1 MSSPIIVGHK
11 PTTHAANG
19 APHVYQA
26 ICGVTAALAKE
37 GVSKDRKNQQ
47 QGYAFRGIED
57 VQNAL
62 APLLASHQLCML
74 PSVIERT
81 CVERQTQKGGTL
93 FYVTLRVRF
102 DLVSAQDGSSHS
114 IVTEGEAMD
123 SADKATNK
131 AMSAAAKYACI
142 LSFCIPTEGTEDADY
157 HTPESVAPR
166 QPVNAPLNAAHT
178 MNSPAARELAA
189 KLERREKAPED
200 SERLRDRVG
209 RVISTVAML
218 DSTERINKAFSLSQE
233 LREELFLQGCEE
245 MLKKLEEAFKAAR
258 ARVSAGAEDAP
269 Y

>member
-1 MSSPIIVGHK
+1 MSTPVIVGHK
-11 PTTHAANG
+11 PTTHAANA

-37 GVSKDRKNQQ
+37 GISKDRKNQQ
-47 QGYAFRGIED
+47 QGYQFRGIED

-81 CVERQTQKGGTL
+81 CVERQTAKGGTL

-142 LSFCIPTEGTEDADY
+142 LSFCIPTAGADDADY
-157 HTPESVAPR
+157 HTPEPVAPR
-166 QPVNAPLNAAHT
+166 NMQAVRDNAA
-178 MNSPAARELAA
+178 ELHKKALA
-189 KLERREKAPED
+189 MPEPSTKEK
-200 SERLRDRVG
+200 LRDRVD

-218 DSTERINKAFSLSQE
+218 DTMERINKAFARSEE
-233 LREELFLQGCEE
+233 LREELYLQGCEDMSK
-245 MLKKLEEAFKAAR
+245 MLEDAFAAAR
-258 ARVSAGAEDAP
+258 ARLDEPVP
-269 Y
+269 F